1 MYSQE
6 RLSFDSLEDRKEV
19 NEITKKS
26 KRKGSGGPNLKP
38 SQHKK
43 RHENFVKMEGMDT
56 SLFMTNSNTIEIR
69 SPTAIQIEE
78 ESKIL
83 EEEDELL
90 TMNTSRVNNNG

>member
-1 MYSQE
+1 
-6 RLSFDSLEDRKEV
+6 
-19 NEITKKS
+19 
-26 KRKGSGGPNLKP
+26 
-38 SQHKK
+38 
-43 RHENFVKMEGMDT
+43 MEGMDT